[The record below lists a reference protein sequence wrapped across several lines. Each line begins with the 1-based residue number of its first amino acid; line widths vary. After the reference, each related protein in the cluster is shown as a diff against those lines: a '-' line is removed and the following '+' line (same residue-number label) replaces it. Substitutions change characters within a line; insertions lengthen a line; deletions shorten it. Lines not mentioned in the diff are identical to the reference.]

1 MWQNIKSCT
10 MQYKHTRLLHALEIL
25 FSAFF
30 LLDALLPK
38 NTEIFYRGCGM
49 SDLASPRFVD
59 TVADFSTFISVA
71 IAFSGVDVNHGDAHR
86 TRHCLGD

>member
-1 MWQNIKSCT
+1 MWQNVKSFA

-25 FSAFF
+25 YSAFF

-49 SDLASPRFVD
+49 SDLHNTRRINYFMYFYKVIYMKF
-59 TVADFSTFISVA
+59 TYFFIK
-71 IAFSGVDVNHGDAHR
+71 H
-86 TRHCLGD
+86 